1 MNIREFDYL
10 YGDDLKQ
17 SALYKEAKLKSDEL
31 IQTIEQLNM
40 DSTSEDDDIAVEGT
54 DATQFN
60 PRNSPRKYNFLLFLK
75 KAILQKLMMIRQRK
89 VIKTI

>member
-40 DSTSEDDDIAVEGT
+40 DSTSEDDDIAVEGNDT
-54 DATQFN
+54 TQFN
-60 PRNSPRKYNFLLFLK
+60 PRNLIHAIYNP
-75 KAILQKLMMIRQRK
+75 A
-89 VIKTI
+89 

>member
-40 DSTSEDDDIAVEGT
+40 DSTSEDDDIAVEGKDT
-54 DATQFN
+54 TQFN
-60 PRNSPRKYNFLLFLK
+60 QFPVHVKDNCNG
-75 KAILQKLMMIRQRK
+75 A
-89 VIKTI
+89 

>member
-1 MNIREFDYL
+1 M
-10 YGDDLKQ
+10 
-17 SALYKEAKLKSDEL
+17 KSDEL

-60 PRNSPRKYNFLLFLK
+60 PRNSPREYNFLLFLK
-75 KAILQKLMMIRQRK
+75 KAILQKLMMIRQQK

>member
-40 DSTSEDDDIAVEGT
+40 DSTSEDDDIAVEG
-54 DATQFN
+54 
-60 PRNSPRKYNFLLFLK
+60 
-75 KAILQKLMMIRQRK
+75 
-89 VIKTI
+89 

>member
-40 DSTSEDDDIAVEGT
+40 DSTSEDDDIAVEGKDT
-54 DATQFN
+54 TQFN
-60 PRNSPRKYNFLLFLK
+60 PRN
-75 KAILQKLMMIRQRK
+75 IRP
-89 VIKTI
+89 T

>member
-1 MNIREFDYL
+1 MNNREFDYL

-40 DSTSEDDDIAVEGT
+40 DSTSEDDDIAVEGKEP
-54 DATQFN
+54 TQFN
-60 PRNSPRKYNFLLFLK
+60 PQ
-75 KAILQKLMMIRQRK
+75 AIQSIQR
-89 VIKTI
+89 VFFVGLIPG